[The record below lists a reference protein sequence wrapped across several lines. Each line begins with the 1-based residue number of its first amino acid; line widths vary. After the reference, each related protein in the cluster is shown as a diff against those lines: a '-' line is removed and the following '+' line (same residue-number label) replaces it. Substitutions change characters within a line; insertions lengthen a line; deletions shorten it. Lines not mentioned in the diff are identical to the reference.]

1 MYKSPRSFNGK
12 LAVHSFFSRLHP
24 RSKHVISTVRRS
36 REEVSRRKG
45 KMKKE
50 FDPLAL
56 DGHNFPTWSVDLKVS
71 LSLRGFYGAIVPPQE
86 GTTEPDTKTKYSAL
100 YIIRAHIHPD
110 LKSEY
115 LM

>member
-1 MYKSPRSFNGK
+1 MS
-12 LAVHSFFSRLHP
+12 
-24 RSKHVISTVRRS
+24 
-36 REEVSRRKG
+36 
-45 KMKKE
+45 KE

-71 LSLRGFYGAIVPPQE
+71 LSLRGFCGAIVPPQE
-86 GTTEPDTKTKYSAL
+86 GTTEPDTRTKYSAL

-115 LM
+115 LMEEDPRALWNALKQRYEQQKGNCLARSFA